1 MSAPWPTLS
10 VAPNIDRPPWGWNP
24 VNTFLT
30 AYTTVQE
37 NQRAQESAAMDA
49 ELSRILLPEKAA
61 KAAFNIKQLAYE
73 SKLLEKSYKT
83 AAANYDER
91 LRVISS
97 SGGSAAADADSTGP
111 TDASKRSDLI
121 DISGF
126 NLPTANRPTTSGK
139 VKLPDDL

>member
-10 VAPNIDRPPWGWNP
+10 VAPNIDRPPWNWNP
-24 VNTFLT
+24 MNTFLT

-73 SKLLEKSYKT
+73 SKLLEKSFNT
-83 AAANYDER
+83 ASATLDER
-91 LRVISS
+91 MRVISR
-97 SGGSAAADADSTGP
+97 GGVDADS
-111 TDASKRSDLI
+111 DAAASNPADGI
-121 DISGF
+121 NYF
-126 NLPTANRPTTSGK
+126 QQAAP
-139 VKLPDDL
+139 VEDDVITL